1 MGPGTIGSKNPA
13 EADGPLVALLVPLSG
28 RQQGLGMAIRD
39 GFIAAHLEAPGSR
52 RFTTLIIDEARVGV
66 AEAHRQALD
75 AGARA
80 LVGPLLKESLQAL
93 APLAAQMAGPL
104 PGQMPVLAL
113 NNLADP
119 GIGGPLQSGPLPS
132 GLWQFGLAPEDEAR
146 EIAIRALA
154 LGQRR
159 ALALVPATEWGQRLL
174 DAFSADFSSRG
185 GSLVDAGTYLP
196 GATDFTAIIRRLL
209 QTTEPV
215 QSLPVKGANPVEKP
229 SLAPGRRQ
237 DADLIFVATNSSNGR
252 QIVPQ
257 LKFFGASDLPT
268 YSTSAIWEDGS
279 GDDDDDDLN
288 GVIFPDCP
296 WVIVPDGRTALLKGR
311 LVHHWGKSALGVSR
325 FYALG
330 YDAYQLLP
338 EILRQ
343 QSPGPFAAGE
353 IPGATGLLYADMA
366 GRIHRRLFFAEIRGG
381 RLMPLPAVVPP
392 AEQVTGQLMD
402 PLSGKR
408 ESN

>member
-1 MGPGTIGSKNPA
+1 MGPGTIGSA

-39 GFIAAHLEAPGSR
+39 GFIAAHLGAPGSR

-93 APLAAQMAGPL
+93 APLAAEMAGPL

-119 GIGGPLQSGPLPS
+119 GLGGPLQF
-132 GLWQFGLAPEDEAR
+132 GLWQFGLSPEDEAR

-174 DAFSADFSSRG
+174 DAFSAEFSSRG

-196 GATDFTAIIRRLL
+196 GATDFTAPIRRLL

-215 QSLPVKGANPVEKP
+215 QAPPVKGANPVEKP

-257 LKFFGASDLPT
+257 LRFFGAGDLPT

-279 GDDDDDDLN
+279 RDDDDLN

-296 WVIVPDGRTALLKGR
+296 WVIDPDARAALLKGR
-311 LVHHWGKSALGVSR
+311 LVQHWGKSALGVSR

-343 QSPGPFAAGE
+343 SSPGPFAAGE

-392 AEQVTGQLMD
+392 AEQVTGQLTGTL
-402 PLSGKR
+402 PGER
-408 ESN
+408 AGN

>member
-1 MGPGTIGSKNPA
+1 MGASNIGSMNPG

-28 RQQGLGMAIRD
+28 RQQAPGMAIRD

-52 RFTTLIIDEARVGV
+52 RFTTLIIDEAQVGV
-66 AEAHRQALD
+66 AEAHRQALA

-93 APLAAQMAGPL
+93 APLAAQTAGPL

-119 GIGGPLQSGPLPS
+119 GVGGF
-132 GLWQFGLAPEDEAR
+132 WQFGLAPEDEAR

-159 ALALVPATEWGQRLL
+159 ALALVPANEWGQRLL
-174 DAFSADFSSRG
+174 DAFGAEFSSRG
-185 GSLVDAGTYLP
+185 GALVDTRTYVP
-196 GATDFTAIIRRLL
+196 GSTDFTAPIRSLL

-215 QSLPVKGANPVEKP
+215 QAPPFKGANPVEKP

-279 GDDDDDDLN
+279 SDDDDLN

-296 WVIVPDGRTALLKGR
+296 WVIVPDGRTALVKGR
-311 LVHHWGKSALGVSR
+311 LVRHWGKSALGVSR

-353 IPGATGLLYADMA
+353 IAGATGLLYADTA

-381 RLMPLPAVVPP
+381 RLIPLPAVRPP
-392 AEQVTGQLMD
+392 VEQVTD
-402 PLSGKR
+402 KR
-408 ESN
+408 DGN